1 MSPSPG
7 WRRLFRL
14 PRFSRRVVER
24 DVDDE
29 LAFHLA
35 MRADKL
41 RRLGA
46 DEGTASAAALA
57 RFGDPSRVRD
67 ECIRIDQR
75 YAHEVH
81 VMEWLESLW
90 ADVRYAV
97 RTLRRAPGFM
107 VNFSGTLLRLPLPVN
122 R

>member
-1 MSPSPG
+1 MSPAPG

-14 PRFSRRVVER
+14 PQFSRRVVER

-35 MRADKL
+35 MRTDKL

-46 DEGTASAAALA
+46 DERTASAAALA

-67 ECIRIDQR
+67 ECITIDR
-75 YAHEVH
+75 GHVREVQ
-81 VMEWLESLW
+81 MKEWLESIRS
-90 ADVRYAV
+90 DVRYAL
-97 RTLRRAPGFM
+97 RTLRRAPAFTTSSLM
-107 VNFSGTLLRLPLPVN
+107 A
-122 R
+122 